1 MASTQDTSEKWYVK
15 YAWLL
20 LCLLGIAFA
29 LFAVNALLFGLSL
42 SDVPVGIPGGP
53 EATKSLAGT
62 TWDELLAS
70 SPGIVNV
77 MRGISRV
84 LGSGFLGFSLLVVL
98 IAATS
103 YRQGQRWAWF
113 ALWYVPIFLV
123 ALTLHELRG
132 SYVFMPIMFLLV
144 AILGLLLPFRTFF
157 PRK

>member
-1 MASTQDTSEKWYVK
+1 MASSQDMSEKWYVK

-42 SDVPVGIPGGP
+42 SDIPVGIPGGP
-53 EATKSLAGT
+53 EATQSLAGT
-62 TWDELLAS
+62 TWDELLTG
-70 SPGIVNV
+70 SPGIVNI

-113 ALWYVPIFLV
+113 ALWSLPLFLV
-123 ALTLHELRG
+123 MLTLHELRG
-132 SYVFMPIMFLLV
+132 PYVFMPILFLVLSL
-144 AILGLLLPFRTFF
+144 LGLLLPYRKFF

>member
-1 MASTQDTSEKWYVK
+1 MASTQATSEEWYVR

-29 LFAVNALLFGLSL
+29 LFAINAVLFGLGL

-53 EATKSLAGT
+53 EVTKSLAGI
-62 TWDELLAS
+62 TWDELLAT

-77 MRGISRV
+77 IRGISRV

-98 IAATS
+98 ISATS
-103 YRQGQRWAWF
+103 YRQGQRSAWF
-113 ALWYVPIFLV
+113 TLWYVPIFMV

-132 SYVFMPIMFLLV
+132 SYVFMPILFLAL
-144 AILGLLLPFRTFF
+144 ALLGLLLPFRKFF
-157 PRK
+157 PKK